1 MKADGSGT
9 PGFPVLADPCAGEG
23 DAIHGLRYSLG
34 LEPSKAPIVACE
46 MERERYRTLEAKATW
61 SDRAFHGDAF
71 RLVWTE
77 PPASLLFLNPPYD
90 SDPEWGRLEARFLD
104 RFSRLLTAQGV
115 LLFVVPGTA
124 LRACARLLA
133 TQYTDLVA
141 WRFPDP
147 QFEAFGQ
154 IVVRGVKTAVGR
166 RASRETVERI
176 EGWGSAPLDLPP
188 LGESDTA
195 PASLR
200 PGDYTAIH
208 AVDVARVDL
217 QGAVAGVRPFEE
229 TLGDLSVADLI
240 GRKFPT
246 ALPPKP
252 THLALALATGHFNG
266 HEIRP
271 DGGRSG
277 FPPVLLKGMFRRI
290 EEETGRSIA
299 EDGTVERITTV
310 ERPSLEIFGLRLD
323 TMEFFEPEPSS
334 VPSGAERLEDANT
347 ADLIVAYSEA
357 LTELM
362 ARQFPALHDPM
373 DGDRFIPLPRL
384 PRRPY
389 RAQYGGIQAALKLMT
404 RGARPKFVAEV
415 GTGKTTMALILS
427 AALSPGHYAATLT
440 GAREVMGR
448 RVKLPL
454 VRRSL
459 VICPPHLLD
468 TWEGEAR
475 EVWPRARV
483 VRIESLADIDQD
495 GEIYLLSREAAKLG
509 PQARGVQDRCPRC
522 GRPTST
528 TPDENARKRLRC
540 AWREIEAIDTWAVL
554 AQALALSAFPPLQ
567 DHDLAGQIAGRH
579 RILARATPS
588 ADSVRDALGTLLSAL
603 AAAVVEH
610 GRDEPASDGVRAAV
624 GVLVRVAAAL
634 DELPRVERWLQRV
647 RQREEL
653 AAVATVADQVLAGEP
668 DRETDLETVV
678 RRAFRDLSEAGEWE
692 ESAPC
697 GEPLYQ
703 FIPEPRRW
711 PIAHYIAKHRRD
723 RFDLLVLDEAHEYN
737 NLGTAQQKAAHRL
750 VELKMP
756 TIVLTGSIMNG
767 YASSLFANWWALDR
781 EFRDEF
787 GRDERK
793 AFVERYGFVKRE
805 YRQPKDRDRE
815 FGTVTD
821 RDSMAR
827 RTAGETPGV
836 LPVFLLR
843 HLLPGGI
850 VLHKEDLEVDLPPM
864 EEHQVVLEPETGD
877 DAALLAGYRELR
889 DALVQRIQA
898 DRGTALQGKLW
909 GQLAEL
915 PSYLDRAT
923 DDQGRFEM
931 RYPEDVGGEL
941 IATGQAFPAAWK
953 TPKERW
959 LLNALSDE
967 LSAGRKVLVF
977 LRHTGG
983 GKLPARLL
991 RLVQT
996 EVTEKA
1002 AFLDVAKVPA
1012 KKREAWIDR
1021 HVLERGVEVL
1031 LVNPNAVRTG
1041 LNNLVSF
1048 STAVWYEVDYSA
1060 STYRQA
1066 NGRLHR
1072 PGQALTVR
1080 IYFPVYEATAQKLA
1094 LDLVAKKVTASL
1106 QVDGL
1111 SIQGALEAA
1120 GIGAGERN
1128 ALDATMQIGEAIYRR
1143 LVGDAAAS
1151 SSASIH
1157 AM

>member
-1 MKADGSGT
+1 M
-9 PGFPVLADPCAGEG
+9 LADPCAGEG
-23 DAIHGLRYSLG
+23 DAIRGLRSCLG
-34 LEPSKAPIVACE
+34 LDPSRAPILACE
-46 MERERYRTLEAKATW
+46 MEHQRYRTLAAKAQW
-61 SDRAFHGDAF
+61 PDRAFHGDAF

-90 SDPEWGRLEARFLD
+90 ADPEWGRLEARFLD
-104 RFSRLLTAQGV
+104 RFSRMLTAQGV
-115 LLFVVPGTA
+115 LLLVVPRNA
-124 LRACARLLA
+124 LRACAPVLA
-133 TQYTDLVA
+133 AEYTELAA

-147 QFEAFGQ
+147 QYQAFKQ
-154 IVVRGVKTAVGR
+154 VVVRGVKTAVGR
-166 RASRETVERI
+166 RPHRETVERI
-176 EGWGSAPLDLPP
+176 EEWGRAPLELPP
-188 LGESDTA
+188 LGEAETS
-195 PASLR
+195 PAALR
-200 PGDYTAIH
+200 PGDFAAIQ

-217 QGAVAGVRPFEE
+217 QGAVAGARPFEE
-229 TLGDLSVADLI
+229 SLGDLSVADLI

-271 DGGRSG
+271 DAGRPG
-277 FPPVLLKGMFRRI
+277 FPPVLLKGMFRRV
-290 EEETGRSIA
+290 EEETGRSVA
-299 EDGTVERITTV
+299 DDGTVERITTV

-334 VPSGAERLEDANT
+334 VPSGADRLEEANT
-347 ADLIVAYSEA
+347 ADLIVAYSDA

-373 DGDRFIPLPRL
+373 DGDAFIPLPRL

-404 RGARPKFVAEV
+404 RGTRPKFVAEV
-415 GTGKTTMALILS
+415 GTGKTTMALVLC

-440 GAREVMGR
+440 GTREVMGR
-448 RVKLPL
+448 RVRLPL

-483 VRIESLADIDQD
+483 VRIESLADIDRD

-522 GRPTST
+522 GRPISTSA
-528 TPDENARKRLRC
+528 DENARKRLRC
-540 AWREIEAIDTWAVL
+540 AWREIVPTDTWAGL
-554 AQALALSAFPPLQ
+554 AQELALSALPALR
-567 DHDLAGQIAGRH
+567 DYDLARQIAARH
-579 RILARATPS
+579 RILARTVPS
-588 ADSVRDALGTLLSAL
+588 PERVRAALIRLLPAL
-603 AAAVVEH
+603 AAAVAEH
-610 GRDEPASDGVRAAV
+610 GSDTSAADGLHAVV
-624 GVLVRVAAAL
+624 GVLVRAAAAL
-634 DELPRVERWLQRV
+634 EELPRIERWRQRV
-647 RQREEL
+647 REREDL
-653 AAVATVADQVLAGEP
+653 AGVTALVDHVLACEITQ
-668 DRETDLETVV
+668 ETDLEAVV
-678 RRAFRDLSEAGEWE
+678 RRAFRDLSEAGSWE
-692 ESAPC
+692 EGASC

-703 FIPEPRRW
+703 FTPEPRRW
-711 PIAHYIAKHRRD
+711 PIAHYIAKHRRN
-723 RFDLLVLDEAHEYN
+723 RFDLLILDEAHEYN

-750 VELKMP
+750 VELGMP

-767 YASSLFANWWALDR
+767 YASSLFANWWALDC
-781 EFRDEF
+781 EFRKEF

-805 YRQPKDRDRE
+805 YRQPRDRDPE
-815 FGTVTD
+815 YGAVTD

-850 VLHKEDLEVDLPPM
+850 VLHKEDLELDLPPM

-889 DALVQRIQA
+889 DALVQRIHA
-898 DRGTALQGKLW
+898 DRGTPLQGKLW

-941 IATGQAFPAAWK
+941 IATGKVFPAEWQ

-959 LLNALSDE
+959 LLSTLREE
-967 LSAGRKVLVF
+967 LNEGRKVLVF

-991 RLVQT
+991 RLVQN
-996 EVTEKA
+996 EATEKA
-1002 AFLDVAKVPA
+1002 EFLDVAKVPA

-1021 HVLERGVEVL
+1021 HVLGRGVEVL

-1048 STAVWYEVDYSA
+1048 STAIWYEIDYSA

-1072 PGQALTVR
+1072 PGQRLTVR
-1080 IYFPVYEATAQKLA
+1080 IYFPAYGSTAQKVA
-1094 LDLVAKKVTASL
+1094 LELIAKKVTASL

-1120 GIGAGERN
+1120 GIGAGERD
-1128 ALDATMQIGEAIYRR
+1128 ALDATLQIGEAIYRR
-1143 LVGDAAAS
+1143 LVGDAAAA